1 MFVSIFLRADA
12 EHSKEEMEP
21 EQCNAMHKSTACQ
34 ERRRGGGNCSLESSS
49 SDRTSLEKLER
60 QSQVL

>member
-21 EQCNAMHKSTACQ
+21 EQYNATHKSTACQ
-34 ERRRGGGNCSLESSS
+34 ERRREG
-49 SDRTSLEKLER
+49 
-60 QSQVL
+60 VIVA